1 MTSLLQIQNLSKSYG
16 TLVLFENI
24 SFQISKG
31 QRTALIAPNGKGKT
45 TLFNI
50 LCGKDSP
57 DSGNVIFLK
66 DISIGFLEQEPAF
79 IPETTALEHLFK
91 SSTGLIHII
100 EEYEKAL
107 IEPDKSRLQHAIEQM
122 DLNNA
127 WDYETKIKQIL
138 GKLKITDLG
147 IKMSELSGGQ
157 RKRVALANALI
168 NEPELLI
175 LDEPTNHLDV
185 DMIEWLE
192 DYFVKSNSTVL
203 MVTHDRYFL
212 DRICD
217 EILEIDNKKLY
228 FYSGNY
234 SYYLEKRSERIE
246 NEASEVAKAHNLMR
260 KELDWIRRQ
269 PKARGTKAK
278 FRVDAF
284 EILKEKSSIRRK
296 DNEVNINVKTSR
308 LGSKIVDIKGLN
320 KNFESIEIVKD
331 FTYSFSKFE
340 KIGIVGNNGSGKTT
354 FLNLLTGILKADSGS
369 IDVGETISF
378 GYYTQEGLQFD
389 ENMRVIDVANSIAEI
404 VTTSDGN
411 KIGVSHFLNN
421 FLFPPEVQYSYVYKL
436 SGGEKRR
443 LYLLTVLMRNPNFLI
458 LDEPTND
465 LDILTLQI
473 LEAYLM
479 TFKGCVIIVSH
490 DRYFLD
496 KIVDHIFV
504 MNGDGLIK
512 DFPGNYSEYRNY
524 YIFNEANL
532 KVEEKRISDK
542 QAVQK
547 LSKSISKKKIS
558 YNEQREFETLTKEI
572 ENLEKEKRNLEQEIS
587 SGSLVH
593 DELVK
598 KSSRI
603 GAVLQSI
610 DTKTERWMELDEKL
624 NS

>member
-1 MTSLLQIQNLSKSYG
+1 MANFLQIQNLSKSYG
-16 TLVLFENI
+16 TLILFENI
-24 SFQISKG
+24 SFQIDKG
-31 QRTALIAPNGKGKT
+31 QRIALIAPNGTGKT

-57 DSGNVIFLK
+57 DSGKVIFLK

-79 IPETTALEHLFK
+79 NPETSALEHLFK

-107 IEPDKSRLQHAIEQM
+107 LEPDKSRLQHAIEQM
-122 DLNNA
+122 DLNKA
-127 WDYETKIKQIL
+127 WDYETRIKQIL
-138 GKLKITDLG
+138 GKLNIIELEK
-147 IKMSELSGGQ
+147 KMGELSGGQ

-192 DYFVKSNSTVL
+192 DYFAKSNSTIL

-212 DRICD
+212 NRICD
-217 EILEIDNKKLY
+217 EILEIDNKKIY
-228 FYSGNY
+228 SYSGNY

-246 NEASEVAKAHNLMR
+246 NEASEVVKARNLMR

-278 FRVDAF
+278 FRVEAF
-284 EILKEKSSIRRK
+284 ETLKEKSSIRRNEK
-296 DNEVNINVKTSR
+296 EVNINVKTSR

-320 KNFESIEIVKD
+320 KNFGSIEIIKD
-331 FTYSFSKFE
+331 LSYSFSKFE

-354 FLNLLTGILKADSGS
+354 FLNLLTGKLKADSGT

-411 KIGVSHFLNN
+411 KIGVSQFLNN

-443 LYLLTVLMRNPNFLI
+443 LYLLTVLMQNPNFLI

-465 LDILTLQI
+465 LDIITLQI
-473 LEAYLM
+473 LEAYLQ
-479 TFKGCVIIVSH
+479 TFKGCIIIVSH

-496 KIVDHIFV
+496 KTVDHIFV
-504 MNGDGLIK
+504 MKGDGLIK
-512 DFPGNYSEYRNY
+512 DFPGNYSEYRNDCLV
-524 YIFNEANL
+524 NEANL
-532 KVEEKRISDK
+532 KTEEKKISAK
-542 QAVQK
+542 QVDQR

-558 YNEQREFETLTKEI
+558 FNEQREYETLTKEI
-572 ENLEKEKRNLEQEIS
+572 EDLEQEKRSIEQEIS
-587 SGSLVH
+587 SGSLEH
-593 DELVK
+593 DVLVK
-598 KSSRI
+598 KSNRI
-603 GAVLQSI
+603 GEVLQSI
-610 DTKTERWMELDEKL
+610 DLKTERWMELDEKL
-624 NS
+624 NT